1 MKKIGVVVGSLRK
14 DSYNKK
20 IAEVI
25 SKRLE
30 SEYEIEFISIDGLPL
45 YNEDLDKDGVVPAE
59 WNKLREEVNKMDAY
73 IFATPEYNRSVP
85 AVLKNALDIGSRPYG
100 HNVWAGKPAAIV
112 SVSTGNI
119 GGFGANHHLRQTM
132 TFLDVFVMQ
141 QPEAYISNVTSSFD
155 ENGVITERTE
165 KFLNSIADSINNWF
179 KRFL

>member
-1 MKKIGVVVGSLRK
+1 MKKIGVIVGSLRK

-20 IAEVI
+20 IAEII

-30 SEYEIEFISIDGLPL
+30 SDYEVEFISIDGLPL
-45 YNEDLDKDGVVPAE
+45 YNEDLDKDGVVPEE
-59 WNKLREEVNKMDAY
+59 WKKLRKKVSEMDAY
-73 IFATPEYNRSVP
+73 VFATPEYNRSVP

-100 HNVWAGKPAAIV
+100 QNVWSGKPAGII

-155 ENGVITERTE
+155 ENGKISERTE
-165 KFLNSIADSINNWF
+165 KYLNSIADSMNNWF